1 MFALSFLKDNL
12 SSGYQFVT
20 DSIAPLFSKKL
31 FEKAGKILGGVFGLD
46 SLGKI
51 IGSGLSAIY
60 QKGFKFDFI
69 QRNAWRCFFKECSK
83 RTLGKTANANAVS
96 SFIFDV
102 FYESETD
109 SNKIIRNVD
118 KAAIIAS
125 LQLLLSPSVEAIG
138 FATGQFV
145 SIQTGIPY
153 AGAFSKFLVE
163 AGCRSTISATTAH
176 LFEKCM
182 PRDEIA
188 PIFAT
193 AEFMTKFRKSF
204 LRLGF

>member
-1 MFALSFLKDNL
+1 MFGLSFLKDKL
-12 SSGYQFVT
+12 SAGYQFIT
-20 DSIAPLFSKKL
+20 DSIAPLFSKIL
-31 FEKAGKILGGVFGLD
+31 FEKAGKLLGGLFGQD

-60 QKGFKFDFI
+60 QQGLKFEFI
-69 QRNAWRCFFKECSK
+69 RRNTWRCFFKECSK
-83 RTLGKTANANAVS
+83 RTLGKTANANALS

-109 SNKIIRNVD
+109 ANKIIRNVD

-125 LQLLLSPSVEAIG
+125 LQLVISPSVEAIG
-138 FATGQFV
+138 LATEQFV
-145 SIQTGIPY
+145 SNQTGIPY
-153 AGAFSKFLVE
+153 IGAFSKFLVE
-163 AGCRSTISATTAH
+163 AGCRSTLSATTTH
-176 LFEKCM
+176 LFEKHM

-193 AEFMTKFRKSF
+193 AEFMTRFRKSF
-204 LRLGF
+204 LS